1 MDNHLDKTHH
11 KATAELVPAKGAIE
25 YDPNA
30 PPHES
35 ESLQLHLQTG
45 SQASFEADLRVGVF
59 TALVAVR
66 TTELTAPTGLAA
78 AFSKSKVSSHS
89 QAEDGTAHNIIVA
102 LEL

>member
-1 MDNHLDKTHH
+1 MNDHLDKTRHH

-45 SQASFEADLRVGVF
+45 SQASFEADLRVGVHS
-59 TALVAVR
+59 ALVAVEDTKLR
-66 TTELTAPTGLAA
+66 APTGLAA
-78 AFSKSKVSSHS
+78 AFSKSKVSSDS
-89 QAEDGTAHNIIVA
+89 QAEDSTAQDYHSRS
-102 LEL
+102 